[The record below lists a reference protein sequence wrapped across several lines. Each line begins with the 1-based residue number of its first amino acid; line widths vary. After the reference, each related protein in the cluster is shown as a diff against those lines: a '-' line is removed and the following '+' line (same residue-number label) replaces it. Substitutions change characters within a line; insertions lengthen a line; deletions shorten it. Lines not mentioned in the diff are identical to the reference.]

1 MQILAILIYFSPVE
15 EELPL
20 LEQSSDEVE
29 SDEKICENVAVREE
43 SSILCQD
50 NSFAADVFQ
59 EKDIIENMSEEIA
72 ELILDELICQI
83 FENQCQI
90 DNIENVYNIEQN
102 NAELVKTE
110 VINGYKSDIL
120 IQKNHCEN
128 SQVNISKN
136 DKLIFYHEYFC

>member
-72 ELILDELICQI
+72 ELILDELIRQI

-102 NAELVKTE
+102 VELIKAE
-110 VINGYKSDIL
+110 VINFNGYKSDIL
-120 IQKNHCEN
+120 IENHCEN
-128 SQVNISKN
+128 SQVNI
-136 DKLIFYHEYFC
+136 F